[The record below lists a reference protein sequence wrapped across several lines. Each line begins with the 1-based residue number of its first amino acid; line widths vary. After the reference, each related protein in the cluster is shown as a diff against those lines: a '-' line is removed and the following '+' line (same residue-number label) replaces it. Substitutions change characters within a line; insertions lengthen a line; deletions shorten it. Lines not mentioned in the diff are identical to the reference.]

1 MMNFIISKVLEIC
14 LWLSSEILKLLSIVW
29 AFYTDVRWAFL
40 IVGIVVLVDTYYGI
54 KASLFKQQPFMS
66 KYLFRIVPKT
76 IMYCGVFALFYL
88 IDFYIINSLIMMF
101 FNLEYALSKAILLGI
116 GIIEATS
123 IDEKRVILGKKPFK
137 ELFDKVYNI
146 IKSLITKMNNIKDD
160 NRPSE

>member
-1 MMNFIISKVLEIC
+1 MINIIVNKLVEIS
-14 LWLSSEILKLLSIVW
+14 LWLSSEIFKLLSIVW
-29 AFYTDVRWAFL
+29 AFYADVRWAFL
-40 IVGIVVLVDTYYGI
+40 IVGIVVLIDTYYGI
-54 KASLFKQQPFMS
+54 KASLHEKVPFKS

-76 IMYCGVFALFYL
+76 IMYCGVFALFYM
-88 IDFYIINSLIMMF
+88 IDYYIINSLIMMF

-160 NRPSE
+160 NRPVE